1 MSNAEELVGKHAVVT
16 GGGRGIGAAIA
27 SELSR
32 FGARVTLIGRDEETL
47 AAHAATLPSSTAWK
61 SVDVTDHEAVVA
73 AFEAIGTVDILINN
87 AGSAP
92 SAPFARLSVEDW
104 RHTQSINLDAVFYCT
119 QQVIGSMLANDYG
132 RIINIASTSS
142 MKGYAYVAAYCAA
155 KHGVLGLTRALAVEY
170 ARKNITVNAVCPG
183 FTETDLLTGA
193 IDNIMQ
199 TTGRDED
206 KARAALYAS
215 NPQQRFIQPQEVA
228 STVAWLLHSQSSS
241 VTGQAIAV
249 CGGEVM

>member
-1 MSNAEELVGKHAVVT
+1 MSDSQELAGKHAVVT

-27 SELSR
+27 TELCR
-32 FGARVTLIGRDEETL
+32 QGARVTLLGRNERTL
-47 AAHAATLPSSTAWK
+47 AEHAATLPSATDYR
-61 SVDVTDHEAVVA
+61 SVDVTDHDEVKA
-73 AFEAIGTVDILINN
+73 AFAAIGAVDILINN

-92 SAPFARLSVEDW
+92 SAPFAKLTLEDW
-104 RHTQSINLDAVFYCT
+104 RHTQSVNLDGVFFCT

-132 RIINIASTSS
+132 RIVNIASTSS

-170 ARKNITVNAVCPG
+170 ARNNITINAVCPG
-183 FTETDLLTGA
+183 FTETDLLSGA
-193 IDNIMQ
+193 VDNIMQ

-215 NPQQRFIQPQEVA
+215 NPQKRFIQPEEVA
-228 STVAWLLHSQSSS
+228 ASVAWLVHSQSSS
-241 VTGQAIAV
+241 LTGQAIAV

>member
-1 MSNAEELVGKHAVVT
+1 MIDSDGLAGKHAVVT

-27 SELSR
+27 TELCAQ
-32 FGARVTLIGRDEETL
+32 GVRVTLVGRNEKTL
-47 AAHAATLPSSTAWK
+47 AGHAATLPAGTAWH
-61 SVDVTDHEAVVA
+61 SVDVTDHERVAA
-73 AFEAIGTVDILINN
+73 AFEAIGTVDILVNN

-92 SAPFARLSVEDW
+92 SAPFAKLSVEDW
-104 RHTQSINLDAVFYCT
+104 RHTQSVNLDGVFYCT
-119 QQVIGSMLANDYG
+119 RQVIGSMLANNYG
-132 RIINIASTSS
+132 RIVNIASTSS

-170 ARKNITVNAVCPG
+170 ARNNITVNAVCPG

-193 IDNIMQ
+193 IDNIMR

-215 NPQQRFIQPQEVA
+215 NPQKRFIQPDEVA
-228 STVAWLLHSQSSS
+228 STVAWLVHPQSSS